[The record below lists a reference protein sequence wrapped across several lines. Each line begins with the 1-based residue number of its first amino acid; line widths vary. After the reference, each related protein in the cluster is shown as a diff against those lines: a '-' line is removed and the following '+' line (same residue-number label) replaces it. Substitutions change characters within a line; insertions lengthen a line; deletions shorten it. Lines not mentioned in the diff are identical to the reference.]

1 MPDTLGYVKEKMEED
16 DFYGILTWNAIKAT
30 IVMAAILFVGTVV
43 LPFVFGSIRAVPGTY
58 WLSLVVTYAV
68 MLYVFRKKIL
78 PKRQEGALAFLTS
91 LATWFLIA
99 LVYSVIMYIG
109 GEIIFIGLA
118 TLGIFVTVVFL
129 FGDFSLTSVFT
140 YRDLVKWAK
149 KETEKEER
157 EARKLAGAIPSEEK
171 AKGQTDFPILTADEC
186 PSET

>member
-1 MPDTLGYVKEKMEED
+1 MAENTLSYVKEKMEED

-30 IVMAAILFVGTVV
+30 IVMAAILFMGAVG
-43 LPFVFGSIRAVPGTY
+43 LPFIFGSVQEVPGTY
-58 WLSLVVTYAV
+58 WLSLSVTYVV

-78 PKRQEGALAFLTS
+78 PKREEGAWTFLVY

-109 GEIIFIGLA
+109 GEVIFIGLA

-149 KETEKEER
+149 KETDK
-157 EARKLAGAIPSEEK
+157 EEK
-171 AKGQTDFPILTADEC
+171 AKKEML
-186 PSET
+186 PSE